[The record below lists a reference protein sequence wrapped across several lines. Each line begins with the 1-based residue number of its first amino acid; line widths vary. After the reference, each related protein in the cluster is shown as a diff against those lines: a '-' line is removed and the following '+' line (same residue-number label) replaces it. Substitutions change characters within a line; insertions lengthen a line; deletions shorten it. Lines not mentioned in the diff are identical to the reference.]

1 VAPGWSNFFFL
12 VGSASAGLI
21 GLMFVVMTLMAG
33 VERSKAL
40 RGQAM
45 YMTPTIAHFGAV
57 FAICAVGLAPGLT
70 LRGAALV
77 FGFVALLGLACVGRA
92 VIGFARPTP
101 GSDPHWSDFW
111 LYAALPAVLY
121 AGLIVAAVGA
131 LSHAAWA
138 IRAQAGLL
146 LILLLL
152 GIRNAWD
159 LVSWMAP
166 SRPGPGNSEL
176 K

>member
-1 VAPGWSNFFFL
+1 MAPGWSNFFFL
-12 VGSASAGLI
+12 IGSAAAGLI
-21 GLMFVVMTLMAG
+21 GLLFVIMTLMAG

-40 RGQAM
+40 RGQAL

-57 FAICAVGLAPGLT
+57 FAISAVSLAPGLT
-70 LRGAALV
+70 LREAAFV
-77 FGFVALLGLACVGRA
+77 FGFVALLGFACAGRA
-92 VIGFARPTP
+92 VIGFFRPSP
-101 GSDPHWSDFW
+101 GNEPHWSDFW

-121 AGLIVAAVGA
+121 AALVVDAAGVWN
-131 LSHAAWA
+131 HAAWA
-138 IRAQAGLL
+138 VRIQAGLL

-166 SRPGPGNSEL
+166 SRPPPGNSEL
-176 K
+176 